1 VNAVIVL
8 CKNRLRNNVCGNYR
22 CVQVLKRDT
31 SVTQV
36 LVRAFLT
43 SFHRHEFLLTLAV
56 GISSYADV
64 ARRAGEIKVSQ
75 SNKEHVRVIK
85 KM

>member
-1 VNAVIVL
+1 VTFDIEYEYIRVPVNKAIVDF
-8 CKNRLRNNVCGNYR
+8 KNQYHVDYYLFISTDG
-22 CVQVLKRDT
+22 T
-31 SVTQV
+31 
-36 LVRAFLT
+36 
-43 SFHRHEFLLTLAV
+43 V

-64 ARRAGEIKVSQ
+64 ARRAGEMKVSQ

>member
-1 VNAVIVL
+1 VPLPI
-8 CKNRLRNNVCGNYR
+8 
-22 CVQVLKRDT
+22 T
-31 SVTQV
+31 STRSQ
-36 LVRAFLT
+36 
-43 SFHRHEFLLTLAV
+43 ECV

-64 ARRAGEIKVSQ
+64 ARRAGKMKVSQ